1 MKDIDVKLTS
11 LGLSESDAISQEG
24 ENLKQSYKDLF
35 AQIRD
40 ILISELGYT
49 VEMAESIIN
58 SSLKTIEGTIDDY
71 TKKQRRLLAQNK
83 IEELGNTTKD
93 FQSKTAEF
101 KVKYGDKDT
110 LIALQEQLQ
119 DYIGNS
125 FSLNSKDVE
134 LNAGLFNVAD
144 KYKRMRE
151 ELGSLVVEF
160 PKLGEALKSAELAEI
175 QYVQNT
181 TLTDGMQNKLSAIQ
195 GMFSAFHDVF
205 SAIGEQLGQALAES
219 FEKGFDFGA
228 FMANLGKMLRAMAIQ
243 KTVTLLFEAA
253 YQQVMSHIYRTLAIS
268 NALANPAL
276 AEAYL
281 QASIGAQVASSGAL
295 AGAAMMGS
303 FATGLVAGM
312 AHDGMKNIPEDGT
325 WLLQKGER
333 VVDSKTNKDLTD
345 YLKNQ
350 KQSNINMTVN
360 INGGDEQGVL
370 KALPKLKQTIIEVV
384 SGDIAQNGAI
394 RKTILSY
401 T

>member
-1 MKDIDVKLTS
+1 
-11 LGLSESDAISQEG
+11 
-24 ENLKQSYKDLF
+24 
-35 AQIRD
+35 
-40 ILISELGYT
+40 
-49 VEMAESIIN
+49 
-58 SSLKTIEGTIDDY
+58 
-71 TKKQRRLLAQNK
+71 
-83 IEELGNTTKD
+83 
-93 FQSKTAEF
+93 
-101 KVKYGDKDT
+101 
-110 LIALQEQLQ
+110 
-119 DYIGNS
+119 
-125 FSLNSKDVE
+125 
-134 LNAGLFNVAD
+134 
-144 KYKRMRE
+144 
-151 ELGSLVVEF
+151 
-160 PKLGEALKSAELAEI
+160 
-175 QYVQNT
+175 
-181 TLTDGMQNKLSAIQ
+181 
-195 GMFSAFHDVF
+195 
-205 SAIGEQLGQALAES
+205 
-219 FEKGFDFGA
+219 
-228 FMANLGKMLRAMAIQ
+228 MANLGKMLRAMAIQ